1 MERTLVRRIATD
13 ILTLLALLS
22 VVSPGSP
29 ASATDV
35 LSRWEWD
42 GVPRVVAVGDVHGSL
57 DNLIVILKSSELLDG
72 NLAWSGGASHLVL
85 NGDLID
91 KGRSDR
97 GVLDLA
103 RRLKSEAEAAGGRVH
118 VVLGNHEA
126 MNLDGNLRYVS
137 KESFAEF
144 ANLERRSDRNR
155 SWMAY
160 KQGYRRDQ
168 ILRLRKAFDEQ
179 HPPGYFGRLRALAPD
194 GEYGSWL
201 LLQPAAIKINGIV
214 FVHGGLTPKIAAKGL
229 NGINEEVHNTLRT
242 GSRSGDWNQG
252 PLWYR
257 GNSLQNE
264 RIERGPLAQ
273 VLESLDARA
282 MVVAHTPTGSRR
294 VTSRFNG
301 TLYRTDVG
309 MVYGAHPQALVFEQD
324 EAWVFDSVSF
334 SRSRPPLEAPQGEHW
349 SGIYTELQDEFL
361 EKFLAKARIVER
373 YDLRRGSRNF
383 SLLEL
388 HSDGLDLRAVFQFV
402 EEGPASSTPPE
413 SLNPRR
419 YQHEVA
425 AYRLSRE
432 LGLDI
437 VPVTVLREVDGKPG
451 AISIWAEAAIDLPYI
466 RDHGRWELVQ
476 GLEAQVSTARIFTA
490 LVGTRDRAD
499 SAKMLL
505 PTERRI
511 LVADNS
517 KGFPLYSDIEDFLMT
532 EIEGIDFNPCALN
545 ASLEFELRA
554 LDTDRLTTLLGD
566 LLSNEQIVAIIQRRD
581 RIISACAS
589 REEARDAGLPAPG
602 KPKVPQSATTTE

>member
-1 MERTLVRRIATD
+1 MRTRVLRIAKNT
-13 ILTLLALLS
+13 LTLLALLS
-22 VVSPGSP
+22 IAFLAGPS
-29 ASATDV
+29 SATEGP
-35 LSRWEWD
+35 SRWEWD
-42 GVPRVVAVGDVHGSL
+42 GVPRVVAVGDVHGL
-57 DNLIVILKSSELLDG
+57 PGNLIAILKSTGLLDG
-72 NLAWSGGASHLVL
+72 NLAWTGGASHLVL

-91 KGRSDR
+91 RGSSDR

-103 RRLKSEAEAAGGRVH
+103 RRLQSEADAAGGRVH
-118 VVLGNHEA
+118 VLLGNHEE
-126 MNLDGNLRYVS
+126 MNLSGNFRYVS

-144 ANLERRSDRNR
+144 ADLENRSDRNKAWR
-155 SWMAY
+155 AF
-160 KQGYRRDQ
+160 KKGYRRDQ
-168 ILRLRKAFDEQ
+168 ILLLRKAFDEQ

-214 FVHGGLTPKIAAKGL
+214 FVHGGLTPKSAAKGL
-229 NGINEEVHNTLRT
+229 NGINEDVRHALRT
-242 GSRSGDWNQG
+242 GSRPSDWNLG

-264 RIERGPLAQ
+264 RIERVPLAQ

-282 MVVAHTPTGSRR
+282 LVVAHTPTGSRR
-294 VTSRFNG
+294 VTSRFNE
-301 TLYRTDVG
+301 TLFRTDVG
-309 MVYGAHPQALVFEQD
+309 MAHGAQPQALVFEQS
-324 EAWVFDSVSF
+324 EAWAIDPVTLG
-334 SRSRPPLEAPQGEHW
+334 RSRPPLEAPQGERW

-361 EKFLAKARIVER
+361 EEFLAKAKIVER
-373 YDLRRGSRNF
+373 YDLQRGSRRF

-388 HSDGLDLRAVFQFV
+388 HKDGLDLRAVFQFV
-402 EEGPASSTPPE
+402 EEEPAASTPSE

-437 VPVTVLREVDGKPG
+437 VPVTVLREVDGKRG

-517 KGFPLYSDIEDFLMT
+517 KGFPLNPDVEDFLVT
-532 EIEGIDFNPCALN
+532 EIEGIRFDPCALD
-545 ASLEFELRA
+545 ASFELELHA
-554 LDTDRLTTLLGD
+554 LNADRLTTLLGG
-566 LLSNEQIVAIIQRRD
+566 LLSDEQIVALIQRRN
-581 RIISACAS
+581 RLISTCAS
-589 REEARDAGLPAPG
+589 RNGAKAAGLPAP
-602 KPKVPQSATTTE
+602 SN

>member
-1 MERTLVRRIATD
+1 MEQTLVRRIATSN
-13 ILTLLALLS
+13 LTLLVLMS
-22 VVSPGSP
+22 VACLPLP
-29 ASATDV
+29 ASATDEP
-35 LSRWEWD
+35 SSWEWD
-42 GVPRVVAVGDVHGSL
+42 GVPRVVAVGDIHGSL
-57 DNLIVILKSSELLDG
+57 DNLTVILKSSGLLDG
-72 NLAWSGGASHLVL
+72 NLAWSGGESHLVL

-103 RRLKSEAEAAGGRVH
+103 RRLQPEAEAAGGRVH

-126 MNLDGNLRYVS
+126 MNLNGNLRYVS
-137 KESFAEF
+137 KEGFAEF
-144 ANLERRSDRNR
+144 ADLEKRSDRNK
-155 SWMAY
+155 SWMAF
-160 KQGYRRDQ
+160 KKGYSRDQ

-179 HPPGYFGRLRALAPD
+179 HPPGYFGRQRALAPD

-214 FVHGGLTPKIAAKGL
+214 FVHGGLTPESAAKGL
-229 NGINEEVHNTLRT
+229 NGINEEVQCTLRT
-242 GSRSGDWNQG
+242 GSRSSDWSQG

-264 RIERGPLAQ
+264 RIEREPLAQ

-282 MVVAHTPTGSRR
+282 LVVAHTPTESRR

-301 TLYRTDVG
+301 TLFRTDVG
-309 MVYGAHPQALVFEQD
+309 MVYGAHPQALIFEQED
-324 EAWVFDSVSF
+324 AWVFDPSSF
-334 SRSRPPLEAPQGEHW
+334 GRSRPPLEAPQGEHW
-349 SGIYTELQDEFL
+349 SGIYTELEDEFL
-361 EKFLAKARIVER
+361 ETFLAKARIVGR
-373 YDLRRGSRNF
+373 YDLQRGSRRF

-388 HSDGLDLRAVFQFV
+388 HKDGLDLRAVFQFV
-402 EEGPASSTPPE
+402 EEKPAADTPPE
-413 SLNPRR
+413 LLNPRR

-437 VPVTVLREVDGKPG
+437 VPVTVPREVDGKPG
-451 AISIWAEAAIDLPYI
+451 AISVWAEAAIDLPYI

-476 GLEAQVSTARIFTA
+476 GLEGQVSTARIFTA
-490 LVGTRDRAD
+490 LIGTRDRAD

-505 PTERRI
+505 PAQRRI

-517 KGFPLYSDIEDFLMT
+517 KGFPINPDIEDFLVT
-532 EIEGIDFNPCALN
+532 DIEGIRFDPCDLNASFEVQLRALN
-545 ASLEFELRA
+545 A
-554 LDTDRLTTLLGD
+554 DRLTTLLGG
-566 LLSNEQIVAIIQRRD
+566 LLSNEQIAALIQRRD

-589 REEARDAGLPAPG
+589 REKAKAARLPVPG
-602 KPKVPQSATTTE
+602 N